1 MTKQQ
6 ITPNR
11 ADSSRGTNQLAAST
25 GRFFISSNTSP
36 GVAKTFTRRAAT
48 EVEGATT
55 DSGTADGGLGAF
67 SIDDRDSPA
76 RPGWELAGLLELD
89 VIRRRIQSQGIVRD
103 PGNIAGDGSQ
113 APEERRV
120 YRTRHRKNP
129 FPFSSGAS
137 I

>member
-48 EVEGATT
+48 EVEALDRVWSYFGKFKEGVYITNAIAWSDDPLDTWVIFDEDISVRTLSSNDGAGFFGT
-55 DSGTADGGLGAF
+55 DA
-67 SIDDRDSPA
+67 
-76 RPGWELAGLLELD
+76 
-89 VIRRRIQSQGIVRD
+89 
-103 PGNIAGDGSQ
+103 
-113 APEERRV
+113 
-120 YRTRHRKNP
+120 
-129 FPFSSGAS
+129 
-137 I
+137 